1 MRTGMALAIATLAAG
16 LALSGAVARAQG
28 EGPASAPD
36 DSRAELEKYKQR
48 NEALEKKVEQLEAA
62 QKAAA
67 KSGETSQTALTGY
80 EGYPRFVTTA
90 EDSLDAW
97 FARVSKI
104 QAAQPHWITPLV
116 TVTPRLE
123 QEFRYDQSSEDLPGG
138 KTLSNYGS
146 GKGLELIPIDPVE
159 VIIGVPAWE
168 TENTH
173 PRKQGWADEAFLLK
187 YRLLSANEESGNYIL
202 TAFMGLSVPWG
213 GENYTE
219 DHYIFTPTIAFG
231 KGWGDFDF
239 QSTLGVAV
247 PDDGTAPEGPGTP
260 LLFNT
265 TFQYRV
271 MKIFWPEVE
280 FNCTEWPSGK
290 HEGINDQ
297 GDQVFITPGLV
308 IGRIPIAHRLALTIG
323 AGYQIALTDHPLY
336 HNNFILSVRL
346 PF

>member
-1 MRTGMALAIATLAAG
+1 MRAGMALGVASLVAC
-16 LALSGAVARAQG
+16 LALSGPVAHAQ
-28 EGPASAPD
+28 D
-36 DSRAELEKYKQR
+36 DTQAELEKYKQR
-48 NEALEKKVEQLEAA
+48 NEALEKKIEQLEAGE
-62 QKAAA
+62 KARMQSGAA
-67 KSGETSQTALTGY
+67 SQALPAGSQDV
-80 EGYPRFVTTA
+80 PPFVSTT
-90 EDSLDAW
+90 EDFFDTW
-97 FARVSKI
+97 FKRVTKI
-104 QAAQPHWITPLV
+104 QSEQPHWITPLV

-123 QEFRYDQSSEDLPGG
+123 QELRYDQTWQDLPGG
-138 KTLSNYGS
+138 KTLANYGS
-146 GKGLELIPIDPVE
+146 GKGLELIPFDPVE

-168 TENTH
+168 TENTL

-187 YRLLSANEESGNYIL
+187 YRILSANEENGDYIL

-247 PDDGTAPEGPGTP
+247 PDNGDSKYGSGTP

-271 MKIFWPEVE
+271 LKILWPEVE

-297 GDQVFITPGLV
+297 GDEAFITPGLV
-308 IGRIPIAHRLALTIG
+308 IGRIPISHRLGLTIG
-323 AGYQIALTDHPLY
+323 AGYQIAVTPHPLY
-336 HNNFILSVRL
+336 HNAFILSVRM

>member
-1 MRTGMALAIATLAAG
+1 MFLGVATLVAG
-16 LALSGAVARAQG
+16 LVLSAPVARAQE
-28 EGPASAPD
+28 EGRASAPD
-36 DSRAELEKYKQR
+36 DSQAELQKYKQR
-48 NEALEKKVEQLEAA
+48 NEALERRIEELEAA
-62 QKAAA
+62 RKAGA
-67 KSGETSQTALTGY
+67 KSGAASEAPPAGA
-80 EGYPRFVTTA
+80 EAYPPFVSTA
-90 EDSLDAW
+90 ENFLDGW
-97 FARVSKI
+97 FERVSKI
-104 QAAQPHWITPLV
+104 QAEQPHWVTPLV

-123 QEFRYDQSSEDLPGG
+123 QELRYDQSWESLPGG
-138 KTLSNYGS
+138 KTLANYDN
-146 GKGLELIPIDPVE
+146 GKGLEIIPADPFE
-159 VIIGVPAWE
+159 LIIGVPAWE
-168 TENTH
+168 TENTS
-173 PRKQGWADEAFLLK
+173 PRKQGWADEGFLLK
-187 YRLLSANEESGNYIL
+187 YRLLSANEESGDYIL

-219 DHYIFTPTIAFG
+219 DHYVFTPTVAFG

-247 PDDGTAPEGPGTP
+247 PDNGDSQYGAGTP
-260 LLFNT
+260 VLFNT

-308 IGRIPIAHRLALTIG
+308 IGRIPISHRLALTIG
-323 AGYQIALTDHPLY
+323 AGYQIAVTPHPLY

>member
-1 MRTGMALAIATLAAG
+1 MAWGVATLVAG
-16 LALSGAVARAQG
+16 LALSGAVARAQ
-28 EGPASAPD
+28 D
-36 DSRAELEKYKQR
+36 DAQAQPQKDKERI
-48 NEALEKKVEQLEAA
+48 EALEKKIEQLEAA
-62 QKAAA
+62 DKARTNSSA
-67 KSGETSQTALTGY
+67 TSDALPAGR
-80 EGYPRFVTTA
+80 EGIPPAVSTA
-90 EDSLDAW
+90 EDFFDAW
-97 FARVSKI
+97 FKRVSQI
-104 QAAQPHWITPLV
+104 QAEQPHWITPLV

-123 QEFRYDQSSEDLPGG
+123 QELRYDQSWERLPGG
-138 KTLSNYGS
+138 KTLANYDN
-146 GKGLELIPIDPVE
+146 GKGLEIIPALPIELIVGAPP
-159 VIIGVPAWE
+159 WE
-168 TENTH
+168 TENTK

-247 PDDGTAPEGPGTP
+247 PDNGDSKYGSGTP

-265 TFQYRV
+265 AFQYRV
-271 MKIFWPEVE
+271 MKILWPEVE

-297 GDQVFITPGLV
+297 GDQVFVTPGLL
-308 IGRIPIAHRLALTIG
+308 IGRIPISHRLALTLG

-336 HNNFILSVRL
+336 HNNFILSARL